1 MARDGSERAA
11 AQARVDAQLP
21 ISAKLPYADVVLDNS
36 GGPPELDAQVTALI
50 ERLRAAAGWSWRL
63 SRWLPPYAFASALAT
78 LVFRAVKRRRRSRS
92 RRRDG
97 AARTGL

>member
-36 GGPPELDAQVTALI
+36 GGPPELQP
-50 ERLRAAAGWSWRL
+50 AA
-63 SRWLPPYAFASALAT
+63 ALAT